1 MLRLCAVALGIFGMF
16 ISLQAYAQGS
26 LLQLSPAQIKQ
37 FQVRLDLTAEQK
49 PRAVAIRQRTV
60 QESEVIFRKH
70 GIIGSGKRP
79 GLSQLLSL
87 RSEMKAVTRRAR
99 RQMSQ
104 ILKPVQLREYDA
116 IMAEQ
121 SARIRRHLLQ

>member
-1 MLRLCAVALGIFGMF
+1 MLRLFAVSLGLFGMF
-16 ISLQAYAQGS
+16 ASLQAYAQGS
-26 LLQLSPAQIKQ
+26 FLQLTPAQIKQ
-37 FQVRLDLTAEQK
+37 FQTRLDLTAEQK

-60 QESEVIFRKH
+60 RESEAVFRKH
-70 GIIGSGKRP
+70 GIIGSSKKP

-99 RQMSQ
+99 KQMSQ

-121 SARIRRHLLQ
+121 SARIRKHLLQ